1 MIDQSQPF
9 QGFVDGGQEK
19 VLCSQTILQKVWQE
33 TKNAVPL
40 HRQSV
45 RALIQKKTRER
56 TLKSVQVLIKERKD
70 NKDEKI
76 VFGSCSYAQHDYDI
90 CRE

>member
-19 VLCSQTILQKVWQE
+19 VLCSQTISRKVWWE
-33 TKNAVPL
+33 AKKSLPL

-56 TLKSVQVLIKERKD
+56 TLKSVQVIIKVK
-70 NKDEKI
+70 K
-76 VFGSCSYAQHDYDI
+76 G
-90 CRE
+90 

>member
-9 QGFVDGGQEK
+9 WGFVDGGQEK

-45 RALIQKKTRER
+45 RALITKRQENG
-56 TLKSVQVLIKERKD
+56 L
-70 NKDEKI
+70 
-76 VFGSCSYAQHDYDI
+76 
-90 CRE
+90 